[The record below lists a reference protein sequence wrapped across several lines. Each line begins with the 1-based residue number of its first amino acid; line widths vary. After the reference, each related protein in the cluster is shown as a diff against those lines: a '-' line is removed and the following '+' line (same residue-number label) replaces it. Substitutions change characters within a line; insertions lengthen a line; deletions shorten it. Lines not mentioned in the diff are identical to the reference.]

1 MYSTLSTACWSRLAS
16 RALQDLRRSRTMLQY
31 FKSFATPG
39 FARRMVVLSLLAIGI
54 VVLSPMA
61 SASILSLGACPAA
74 NPGDTVFPCD
84 ATASPTGTLL
94 RSLSAPFTSTLGT
107 YSGTLISA
115 VYKEAGGTLDFY
127 YQVINNTTATNC
139 GTSGKPA
146 CD

>member
-1 MYSTLSTACWSRLAS
+1 M
-16 RALQDLRRSRTMLQY
+16 SRTMLQY
-31 FKSFATPG
+31 FKSFGTPM
-39 FARRMVVLSLLAIGI
+39 RRAVVLSLLVVGM

-61 SASILSLGACPAA
+61 SASILTLGSCPAA

-94 RSLSAPFTSTLGT
+94 ASLSAPFISTLGT

-127 YQVINNTTATNC
+127 YQVINNTTSTNC
-139 GTSGKPA
+139 GHAGQPTCDPIARETDTNFTSWITQLA
-146 CD
+146 F